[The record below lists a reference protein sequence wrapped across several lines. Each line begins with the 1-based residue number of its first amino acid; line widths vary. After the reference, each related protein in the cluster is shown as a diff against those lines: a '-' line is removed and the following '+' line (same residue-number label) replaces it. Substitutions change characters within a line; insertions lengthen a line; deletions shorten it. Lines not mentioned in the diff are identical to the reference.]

1 MKKMIA
7 LLVLFSCLQH
17 QVVVAQETVLPPA
30 EFEKNIQTI
39 QPQLLDVR
47 TAREYQS
54 SHLKNALQADWLNQQ
69 QFAERTQ
76 YLDKTKPVYVYC
88 ASGARSA
95 EAAKWLLSKG
105 FTNVQNL
112 KGGISA
118 WKVEGRAVEAV
129 NSEAQ
134 MPVSKYT
141 ELSRSADIVLV
152 DVGAEWCPPCK
163 KMEPVL
169 KQLQEEAGGR
179 FSLVKVDGGIDIEVM
194 KSLKVEGIPVFI
206 VYKNG
211 KEVWR
216 KTGVV
221 ELKELKTKL
230 FQ

>member
-179 FSLVKVDGGIDIEVM
+179 FSLVKVDGGIDVEVM

>member
-1 MKKMIA
+1 MT
-7 LLVLFSCLQH
+7 L
-17 QVVVAQETVLPPA
+17 
-30 EFEKNIQTI
+30 
-39 QPQLLDVR
+39 
-47 TAREYQS
+47 
-54 SHLKNALQADWLNQQ
+54 
-69 QFAERTQ
+69 
-76 YLDKTKPVYVYC
+76 
-88 ASGARSA
+88 
-95 EAAKWLLSKG
+95 
-105 FTNVQNL
+105 
-112 KGGISA
+112 
-118 WKVEGRAVEAV
+118 
-129 NSEAQ
+129 
-134 MPVSKYT
+134 SKYT

-169 KQLQEEAGGR
+169 KQLQEEVGGR

>member
-1 MKKMIA
+1 M
-7 LLVLFSCLQH
+7 
-17 QVVVAQETVLPPA
+17 
-30 EFEKNIQTI
+30 
-39 QPQLLDVR
+39 R

-54 SHLKNALQADWLNQQ
+54 SHLKNALQADWLNPQ
-69 QFAERTQ
+69 QFADRTQ
-76 YLDKTKPVYVYC
+76 YLDKSKPVYVYC

-105 FTNVQNL
+105 FNNVQNL

-118 WKVEGRAVEAV
+118 WKMEGRSVEAV
-129 NSEAQ
+129 NSETQ
-134 MPVSKYT
+134 MTLSKYT

-169 KQLQEEAGGR
+169 KQLQEEVGGR

>member
-1 MKKMIA
+1 MKKIMVLI
-7 LLVLFSCLQH
+7 LLFSCLQ
-17 QVVVAQETVLPPA
+17 QAAVFAQEAVLPPA
-30 EFEKNIQTI
+30 EFEKNIQTV

-54 SHLKNALQADWLNQQ
+54 SHLKNALQADWLNPQ
-69 QFAERTQ
+69 QFADRTQ
-76 YLDKTKPVYVYC
+76 YLDKSKPVYVYC

-105 FTNVQNL
+105 FNNVQNL

-118 WKVEGRAVEAV
+118 WKMEGRSVEAV
-129 NSEAQ
+129 NSETQ
-134 MPVSKYT
+134 MTLSKYT

-169 KQLQEEAGGR
+169 KQLQEEVGGR

>member
-1 MKKMIA
+1 MKKIMVLI
-7 LLVLFSCLQH
+7 LLFSCLQ
-17 QVVVAQETVLPPA
+17 QAAVFAQEAVLPPA
-30 EFEKNIQTI
+30 EFEKNIQTV

-54 SHLKNALQADWLNQQ
+54 SHLKNALQADWLNPQ
-69 QFAERTQ
+69 QFADRTQ
-76 YLDKTKPVYVYC
+76 YLDKSKPVYVYC

-105 FTNVQNL
+105 FNNVQNL

-118 WKVEGRAVEAV
+118 WKMEGRSVEAV
-129 NSEAQ
+129 NSETQ
-134 MPVSKYT
+134 MTLSKYT

-169 KQLQEEAGGR
+169 KQLQEEVGGR

-216 KTGVV
+216 KSGVV
-221 ELKELKTKL
+221 ELNELKTKL
-230 FQ
+230 LQ